1 MIGFNG
7 GLIGKT
13 RTTSIVPS
21 VPGVWTANEQV
32 RAKAVNLWPGAGILT
47 NGLIL
52 HLDAGQTASYPGSG
66 TAWTDLSTSG
76 NNGTLTNG
84 PTFDSANG
92 GSIVF
97 DGTNDYAA
105 IPLITSAIVNVTLQ
119 CWAYVSTSSMKGP
132 FMGVGTSGNGWCFGV
147 GSGTID
153 SLGNEITAL
162 ISGVRH
168 ISTSTNYGTGWKFVT
183 FVLNASSVPS
193 IYVGSTFIGSY
204 SGSNPNTPT
213 TETTV
218 GAEASN
224 SRFFG
229 GNVAQAIAYNRA
241 LSATDIQT
249 NFDITKGRYGL

>member
-13 RTTSIVPS
+13 RTTSNVPS

-32 RAKAVNLWPGAGILT
+32 RAKGVNMWPGPGILT

-52 HLDAGQTASYPGSG
+52 HLDAGQSASYSGSG

-97 DGTNDYAA
+97 DGINDYVA
-105 IPLITSAIVNVTLQ
+105 IPLITSAIANVTLQ
-119 CWAYVSTSSMKGP
+119 CWVYLATASAKGA
-132 FMGVGTSGNGWCFGV
+132 FMGVGTTTNGYGFGV
-147 GSGTID
+147 GGGTID
-153 SLGNEITAL
+153 NVGNEINA
-162 ISGVRH
+162 IFSGVRY

-183 FVLNASSVPS
+183 FVLNASSAPS
-193 IYVGSTFIGSY
+193 IYVGSTLIGSY
-204 SGSNPNTPT
+204 SGSPNTPT
-213 TETTV
+213 TQTTV
-218 GAEASN
+218 GAGAGSG
-224 SRFFG
+224 RPFG
-229 GNVAQAIAYNRA
+229 GNVAQAIAYNRT
-241 LSATDIQT
+241 LSATDIQA

>member
-13 RTTSIVPS
+13 RATSIVPS

-32 RAKAVNLWPGAGILT
+32 RARAVNLWPGAGILT

-52 HLDAGQTASYPGSG
+52 HLDAGQSASYPGSG

-97 DGTNDYAA
+97 DGFNDYVA
-105 IPLITSAIVNVTLQ
+105 IPLITSVIANVTLQ
-119 CWAYVSTSSMKGP
+119 CWVYLATASAKGP

-153 SLGNEITAL
+153 GIGNEITAL

-183 FVLNASSVPS
+183 FVINASSVPS
-193 IYVGSTFIGSY
+193 IYVGSTLIGSY

-224 SRFFG
+224 SRPFG
-229 GNVAQAIAYNRA
+229 GNVAQAIAYNRT